1 MPREIEFEPDEIYAR
16 IDEHWRGRV
25 KHQHLKGEELLTKQ
39 AEFFTGAMAA
49 LSAVGLCDAESMPP
63 QWVIPVMSGQPIS
76 STPSTPS
83 KEQS

>member
-1 MPREIEFEPDEIYAR
+1 MPREIEFEPSEIHAR
-16 IDEHWRGRV
+16 IEEHWQDRV
-25 KHQHLKGEELLTKQ
+25 KHQHLKGKTLLTKQ

-63 QWVIPVMSGQPIS
+63 RWVISVMSDRPIS
-76 STPSTPS
+76 STPSIP